1 MRSSRTILI
10 MSVSFLSLLFHS
22 SCSSDKSGKNQQN
35 NASERVQAVEG
46 YVVKQTALDRTVVVS
61 GTVKAF
67 EETVLMPDVAGR
79 VVSINFEEGKFVK
92 KGALLVKLFDADLQA
107 ELKKLQTQL
116 SIAQQTQKR
125 QAELLKISGISELE
139 YDQTSLQVNSIL
151 DDIEVLNVQIKKT
164 EVLAPF
170 SGTIGLRNVS
180 VGAQVTPN
188 TPLATLREVN
198 LLKLDFSVPEK
209 YSKEIY
215 DGKMVK
221 FTVQGDD
228 SSFNAKIIASEGGIQ
243 TITSNLKVRAVVEG
257 SLNSLKT
264 GAFAKVE
271 VPLEVIPAAMMIP
284 THAIIPQEM
293 NKQVIVARNG
303 KAVFLTVKTG
313 VREAADIEVTDG
325 LAVGDTVITTGLQF
339 LRPGAKVKFSKI
351 L

>member
-1 MRSSRTILI
+1 M
-10 MSVSFLSLLFHS
+10 
-22 SCSSDKSGKNQQN
+22 
-35 NASERVQAVEG
+35 
-46 YVVKQTALDRTVVVS
+46 
-61 GTVKAF
+61 
-67 EETVLMPDVAGR
+67 
-79 VVSINFEEGKFVK
+79 
-92 KGALLVKLFDADLQA
+92 
-107 ELKKLQTQL
+107 
-116 SIAQQTQKR
+116 
-125 QAELLKISGISELE
+125 
-139 YDQTSLQVNSIL
+139 
-151 DDIEVLNVQIKKT
+151 DDIEVLKAQISKT
-164 EVLAPF
+164 EIIAPF
-170 SGTIGLRNVS
+170 DGVIGLRNVS
-180 VGAQVTPN
+180 VGAQVTPSIA
-188 TPLATLREVN
+188 LATIRMVN
-198 LLKLDFSVPEK
+198 ELKLDFSVPEK